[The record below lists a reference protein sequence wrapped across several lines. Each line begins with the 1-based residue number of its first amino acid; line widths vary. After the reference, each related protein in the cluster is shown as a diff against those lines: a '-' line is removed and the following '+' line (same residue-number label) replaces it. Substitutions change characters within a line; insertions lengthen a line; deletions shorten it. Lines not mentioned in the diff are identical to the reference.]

1 MFDFLFS
8 MFQKRGT
15 SGGFSHGG
23 GTGSLSDGLM
33 CGRGCSVVLSRN
45 IFLSFDHGANRK
57 NADVVVIGGKDASS
71 GIRNFV
77 EPNIIMA
84 DHSYVVVDQGGVLY
98 DKYKMYLMEC
108 GYDIIR
114 IDASDRSLRI
124 PLLDSIGDH
133 KTAVFFVFSGRDEK
147 TVFSVLERI
156 YEDLCRYADGSARFS
171 QMVVSEEG
179 EVLKTFRASSE
190 EESHQKEDEAGC
202 FINSVGGCDAVF
214 GKGPNH
220 YNLVIRNNGMVLQKS
235 AVPERDVLRSSHVER
250 NSGACLPIH
259 VGFFVPY
266 FGKRPIR
273 NSSLFAAPSGKRNIS
288 ISVITGSVPESK
300 KYEKVLER
308 IAASAGAIL
317 FLGNTDRR
325 TELWLE
331 KKQDEKADGTGAAGC
346 FSRYQSGTVYSADQL
361 HDLAEDECVVI
372 MTSAPVFKDKKAVPK
387 NIAQRAE
394 QKTVSPR

>member
-1 MFDFLFS
+1 

-15 SGGFSHGG
+15 SSGFSHGS

-84 DHSYVVVDQGGVLY
+84 DHSYVVVDQEGVF
-98 DKYKMYLMEC
+98 MRC

-133 KTAVFFVFSGRDEK
+133 KTAVFLVFSGRDEK

-156 YEDLCRYADGSARFS
+156 YKDLCRYADGSARFS

-190 EESHQKEDEAGC
+190 EESHQKEDEAEG

-220 YNLVIRNNGMVLQKS
+220 YNFVIRNNGMVLQKS

-259 VGFFVPY
+259 VSFFVPY
-266 FGKRPIR
+266 FGKRSVR
-273 NSSLFAAPSGKRNIS
+273 DSSLFAVSSGKYNIS
-288 ISVITGSVPESK
+288 ISVITGSVPEFK
-300 KYEKVLER
+300 KHEKVLER
-308 IAASAGAIL
+308 IAASADAIL

-331 KKQDEKADGTGAAGC
+331 KKQDEKADSTGAAGC
-346 FSRYQSGTVYSADQL
+346 FSRYQSGTMYSADQL

-372 MTSAPVFKDKKAVPK
+372 MTSVPVFKDKKAVPQ

-394 QKTVSPR
+394 QKSVSPR